1 MLTQKL
7 VRVTHTIETV
17 IALHDDLLH
26 KTQCSSTL
34 HCVSPLDSDLDL
46 ALRVAAKADGV
57 SLSGFL
63 SRSFGVSRKADNSEV
78 TEIDRATEQT
88 IVDVFA
94 VERPKYSIFGEEYG
108 VSGPSDAEFQWVIDP
123 IDGTTNFVRGVP
135 VWATL
140 IALVHNGVP
149 VLGVVSA
156 PALGF
161 RWWATAGGGAF
172 FSSPGSNSTRIYVSK
187 TKTIAE
193 AHVSTTPNA
202 GWQAVGG
209 IPKLV
214 QLQTDALR
222 ARGFGD
228 FWQHMLVAQGAIDVA
243 VDVIGLQ
250 PYDNAAIYPIVQEAG
265 GTITN
270 RFGVSDWR
278 ADSSVSSNG
287 ILHTETIAR
296 LQ

>member
-1 MLTQKL
+1 MSDLAELLQ
-7 VRVTHTIETV
+7 V
-17 IALHDDLLH
+17 ALHA
-26 KTQCSSTL
+26 
-34 HCVSPLDSDLDL
+34 SD
-46 ALRVAAKADGV
+46 AADAI
-57 SLSGFL
+57 SLSGFT
-63 SRSFGVSRKADNSEV
+63 SRSFGVTRKADNSEV
-78 TEIDRATEQT
+78 TDIDRATEQA
-88 IVDVFA
+88 IVA
-94 VERPKYSIFGEEYG
+94 SLNSARPDYGIYGEEFG
-108 VSGPSDAEFQWVIDP
+108 TSGPANAEATWVIDP
-123 IDGTTNFVRGVP
+123 IDGTTNFVRGVS

-140 IALVHNGVP
+140 IALVRNGVP
-149 VLGVVSA
+149 ELGVVSA
-156 PALGF
+156 PAMGF
-161 RWWATAGGGAF
+161 RWWATSGGGAF
-172 FSSPGSNSTRIYVSK
+172 FNGTRIYASSTAAVS
-187 TKTIAE
+187 E

-265 GTITN
+265 GTITD
-270 RFGVSDWR
+270 RFGNADWQ

-287 ILHTETIAR
+287 VLHAEVIAR
-296 LQ
+296 LK

>member
-1 MLTQKL
+1 MSDLAELLQ
-7 VRVTHTIETV
+7 V
-17 IALHDDLLH
+17 ALHA
-26 KTQCSSTL
+26 
-34 HCVSPLDSDLDL
+34 SD
-46 ALRVAAKADGV
+46 AADAI
-57 SLSGFL
+57 SLSGFT
-63 SRSFGVSRKADNSEV
+63 SRSFGVTRKADNSEV
-78 TEIDRATEQT
+78 TDIDRATEQA
-88 IVDVFA
+88 IVA
-94 VERPKYSIFGEEYG
+94 SLNSARPDYGIYGEEFG
-108 VSGPSDAEFQWVIDP
+108 TSGPANAEATWVIDP

-140 IALVHNGVP
+140 IALVRNGVP
-149 VLGVVSA
+149 ELGVVSA
-156 PALGF
+156 PAMGF
-161 RWWATAGGGAF
+161 RWWATTGGGAF
-172 FSSPGSNSTRIYVSK
+172 FNGTRIYASS
-187 TKTIAE
+187 TATISE

-265 GTITN
+265 GTITD
-270 RFGVSDWR
+270 RFGNADWQ

-287 ILHTETIAR
+287 VLHAEVIAR
-296 LQ
+296 LK

>member
-1 MLTQKL
+1 MPTLQ
-7 VRVTHTIETV
+7 
-17 IALHDDLLH
+17 DDL
-26 KTQCSSTL
+26 S
-34 HCVSPLDSDLDL
+34 L
-46 ALRVAAKADGV
+46 ALRVAAIADGV
-57 SLSGFL
+57 SLSGFT
-63 SRSFGVSRKADNSEV
+63 SRQFGVSHKADNSEV
-78 TEIDRATEQT
+78 TEIDRATEQA
-88 IVDVFA
+88 IVEA
-94 VERPKYSIFGEEYG
+94 LTTERPDYGIYGEEYG
-108 VSGPSDAEFQWVIDP
+108 ISGPADAEYQWVIDP

-156 PALGF
+156 PAMGF
-161 RWWATAGGGAF
+161 RWWATTGSGAF
-172 FSSPGSNSTRIYVSK
+172 FNGTRIYASS
-187 TKTIAE
+187 TATISE

-265 GTITN
+265 GTITD
-270 RFGVSDWR
+270 RFGNADWR
-278 ADSSVSSNG
+278 ADSSVSSNSV
-287 ILHTETIAR
+287 LHAEVIAR
-296 LQ
+296 LK

>member
-1 MLTQKL
+1 MPTLQ
-7 VRVTHTIETV
+7 
-17 IALHDDLLH
+17 DDL
-26 KTQCSSTL
+26 S
-34 HCVSPLDSDLDL
+34 L
-46 ALRVAAKADGV
+46 ALRVAAIADGV
-57 SLSGFL
+57 SLSGFT
-63 SRSFGVSRKADNSEV
+63 SRQFGVSRKADNSEV
-78 TEIDRATEQT
+78 TEIDRATEQA
-88 IVDVFA
+88 IVEVFTT
-94 VERPKYSIFGEEYG
+94 ERPSYGIFGEEYG
-108 VSGPSDAEFQWVIDP
+108 VSGPANAEATWVIDP

-140 IALVHNGVP
+140 IALVRNGVP
-149 VLGVVSA
+149 ELGVVSA
-156 PALGF
+156 PAMGF
-161 RWWATAGGGAF
+161 RWWATKGGGAF
-172 FSSPGSNSTRIYVSK
+172 FNGTRIYASSTAEVS
-187 TKTIAE
+187 E

-265 GTITN
+265 GTITD
-270 RFGVSDWR
+270 RFGNADWR

-287 ILHTETIAR
+287 VLHAEVIAR
-296 LQ
+296 LK

>member
-1 MLTQKL
+1 M
-7 VRVTHTIETV
+7 
-17 IALHDDLLH
+17 
-26 KTQCSSTL
+26 
-34 HCVSPLDSDLDL
+34 DLDL
-46 ALRVAAKADGV
+46 ALRVAVIADGV
-57 SLSGFL
+57 SLLGFTG
-63 SRSFGVSRKADNSEV
+63 RQFGVSRKADNSEV
-78 TEIDRATEQT
+78 TDIDRATERV
-88 IVDVFA
+88 IVDLFVA
-94 VERPKYSIFGEEYG
+94 ERPEYSILGEEYG
-108 VSGPSDAEFQWVIDP
+108 VSGPADAEYQWVIDP

-140 IALVHNGVP
+140 IALVHNGTP

-156 PALGF
+156 PAMGF
-161 RWWATAGGGAF
+161 RWWATTGDGAF
-172 FSSPGSNSTRIYVSK
+172 FSNADRDATRIYVSK
-187 TKTIAE
+187 TQTITE

-222 ARGFGD
+222 GRGFGD

-243 VDVIGLQ
+243 VDAIGLQ
-250 PYDNAAIYPIVQEAG
+250 PYDNAAIYPIVQQAG

-270 RFGVSDWR
+270 RFGVANWLS
-278 ADSSVSSNG
+278 DSSVSSNG
-287 ILHTETIAR
+287 TLHAEVIAR

>member
-1 MLTQKL
+1 MRTLQ
-7 VRVTHTIETV
+7 
-17 IALHDDLLH
+17 DDL
-26 KTQCSSTL
+26 S
-34 HCVSPLDSDLDL
+34 L
-46 ALRVAAKADGV
+46 ALRVTAIADGV
-57 SLSGFL
+57 SLSGFT
-63 SRSFGVSRKADNSEV
+63 SRQFGVSRKADNSEV
-78 TEIDRATEQT
+78 TEIDRATEQA
-88 IVDVFA
+88 IVEVFTT
-94 VERPKYSIFGEEYG
+94 ERPSYGIFGEEYG
-108 VSGPSDAEFQWVIDP
+108 VSGPADAEYQWVIDP

-149 VLGVVSA
+149 ELGVVSA
-156 PALGF
+156 PAMGF
-161 RWWATAGGGAF
+161 RWWATTGGGAF
-172 FSSPGSNSTRIYVSK
+172 FNGTRIYASSTAAVS
-187 TKTIAE
+187 E

-265 GTITN
+265 GTITD
-270 RFGVSDWR
+270 RFGNADWR

-287 ILHTETIAR
+287 VLHSEVIAR
-296 LQ
+296 LK

>member
-1 MLTQKL
+1 MSGLA
-7 VRVTHTIETV
+7 E
-17 IALHDDLLH
+17 LL
-26 KTQCSSTL
+26 Q
-34 HCVSPLDSDLDL
+34 V
-46 ALRVAAKADGV
+46 ALRASDDADAI
-57 SLSGFL
+57 SLSGFT

-78 TEIDRATEQT
+78 TDIDRATEQA
-88 IVDVFA
+88 IVA
-94 VERPKYSIFGEEYG
+94 SLTSARPDYGIFGEEYG
-108 VSGPSDAEFQWVIDP
+108 VSGPADAEYQWVIDP

-140 IALVHNGVP
+140 IALVHNGIP

-156 PALGF
+156 PAMGF
-161 RWWATAGGGAF
+161 RWWATQGGGSF
-172 FSSPGSNSTRIYVSK
+172 FNGTRIHVSK
-187 TKTIAE
+187 TQTIAE

-202 GWQAVGG
+202 GWDAVGG

-214 QLQTDALR
+214 KLQTDALR

-265 GTITN
+265 GTITD
-270 RFGVSDWR
+270 RFGNANWR

-287 ILHTETIAR
+287 VLHAEVLAR
-296 LQ
+296 LK

>member
-1 MLTQKL
+1 MSGLA
-7 VRVTHTIETV
+7 E
-17 IALHDDLLH
+17 LL
-26 KTQCSSTL
+26 Q
-34 HCVSPLDSDLDL
+34 V
-46 ALRVAAKADGV
+46 ALRASDDADAI
-57 SLSGFL
+57 SLSGFT

-78 TEIDRATEQT
+78 TDIDRATEQA
-88 IVDVFA
+88 IVA
-94 VERPKYSIFGEEYG
+94 SLTSARPDYGIFGEEYG
-108 VSGPSDAEFQWVIDP
+108 VSGPADAEYQWVIDP

-140 IALVHNGVP
+140 IALVHNGIP

-156 PALGF
+156 PAMGF
-161 RWWATAGGGAF
+161 RWWATQGGGAF
-172 FSSPGSNSTRIYVSK
+172 FNGTRIHASA
-187 TKTIAE
+187 TATISE

-202 GWQAVGG
+202 GWHAVGG

-265 GTITN
+265 GTITD
-270 RFGVSDWR
+270 RFGNANWR
-278 ADSSVSSNG
+278 ADSSVSSNSV
-287 ILHTETIAR
+287 LHAEVISR
-296 LQ
+296 LK

>member
-1 MLTQKL
+1 MLPF
-7 VRVTHTIETV
+7 
-17 IALHDDLLH
+17 A
-26 KTQCSSTL
+26 
-34 HCVSPLDSDLDL
+34 PDLDL
-46 ALRVAAKADGV
+46 ALRVAAKADEI
-57 SLSGFL
+57 SLSGFT

-78 TEIDRATEQT
+78 TEIDRATERA
-88 IVDVFA
+88 IVEVFTA
-94 VERPKYSIFGEEYG
+94 ERPGYGIFGEEYG
-108 VSGPSDAEFQWVIDP
+108 VSGPADAEHQWVIDP

-156 PALGF
+156 PAMGF
-161 RWWATAGGGAF
+161 RWWATTGGGAF
-172 FSSPGSNSTRIYVSK
+172 FSNAGRDATRIYVSK
-187 TKTIAE
+187 TQTIAE

-270 RFGVSDWR
+270 RFGVADWR

-287 ILHTETIAR
+287 ILHPETITR

>member
-1 MLTQKL
+1 MSGLA
-7 VRVTHTIETV
+7 E
-17 IALHDDLLH
+17 LL
-26 KTQCSSTL
+26 Q
-34 HCVSPLDSDLDL
+34 V
-46 ALRVAAKADGV
+46 ALRASDDADAI
-57 SLSGFL
+57 SLSGFT

-78 TEIDRATEQT
+78 TDIDRATEQA
-88 IVDVFA
+88 IVA
-94 VERPKYSIFGEEYG
+94 SLTSARPDYGIFGEEYG
-108 VSGPSDAEFQWVIDP
+108 VSGPADAEYQWVIDP

-140 IALVHNGVP
+140 IALVHNGIP

-156 PALGF
+156 PAMGF
-161 RWWATAGGGAF
+161 RWWATQGGGAF
-172 FSSPGSNSTRIYVSK
+172 FNGTRIHASA
-187 TKTIAE
+187 TATISE

-202 GWQAVGG
+202 GWHAVGG

-265 GTITN
+265 GTITD
-270 RFGVSDWR
+270 RFGNANWR

-287 ILHTETIAR
+287 VLHAEVLAR
-296 LQ
+296 LK

>member
-1 MLTQKL
+1 MPTLQ
-7 VRVTHTIETV
+7 
-17 IALHDDLLH
+17 DDL
-26 KTQCSSTL
+26 S
-34 HCVSPLDSDLDL
+34 L
-46 ALRVAAKADGV
+46 ALRVAAIADGI
-57 SLSGFL
+57 SLPGFS

-78 TEIDRATEQT
+78 TEIDRATEQA
-88 IVDVFA
+88 IVA
-94 VERPKYSIFGEEYG
+94 SLTSARPDYGIYGEEFG
-108 VSGPSDAEFQWVIDP
+108 TSGPANAEATWVIDP

-140 IALVHNGVP
+140 IALVRNGVP
-149 VLGVVSA
+149 ELGVVSA
-156 PALGF
+156 PAMGF
-161 RWWATAGGGAF
+161 RWWATKGGGAF
-172 FSSPGSNSTRIYVSK
+172 FNSTRLYVSK
-187 TKTIAE
+187 TQTIAE

-265 GTITN
+265 GTITD
-270 RFGVSDWR
+270 RFGNADWR
-278 ADSSVSSNG
+278 ANSSVSSNG
-287 ILHTETIAR
+287 VLHAEVLAR
-296 LQ
+296 LK

>member
-1 MLTQKL
+1 MSDLAELLQ
-7 VRVTHTIETV
+7 V
-17 IALHDDLLH
+17 ALHA
-26 KTQCSSTL
+26 
-34 HCVSPLDSDLDL
+34 SD
-46 ALRVAAKADGV
+46 AADAI
-57 SLSGFL
+57 SLSGFT
-63 SRSFGVSRKADNSEV
+63 SRSFGVTRKADNSEV
-78 TEIDRATEQT
+78 TDIDRATEQA
-88 IVDVFA
+88 IVA
-94 VERPKYSIFGEEYG
+94 SLNSARPDYGIYGEEFG
-108 VSGPSDAEFQWVIDP
+108 TSGPANAEATWVIDP

-156 PALGF
+156 PAMGF
-161 RWWATAGGGAF
+161 RWWATTGGGAF
-172 FSSPGSNSTRIYVSK
+172 FNGTRIYASS
-187 TKTIAE
+187 TATISE

-265 GTITN
+265 GTITDRVGN
-270 RFGVSDWR
+270 ADWR

-287 ILHTETIAR
+287 VLHAEVIAR
-296 LQ
+296 LK

>member
-1 MLTQKL
+1 MSDLAELLQ
-7 VRVTHTIETV
+7 V
-17 IALHDDLLH
+17 ALHA
-26 KTQCSSTL
+26 
-34 HCVSPLDSDLDL
+34 SD
-46 ALRVAAKADGV
+46 AADAI
-57 SLSGFL
+57 SLSGFT
-63 SRSFGVSRKADNSEV
+63 SRSFGVTRKADNSEV
-78 TEIDRATEQT
+78 TDIDRATEQA
-88 IVDVFA
+88 IVA
-94 VERPKYSIFGEEYG
+94 SLNSARPDYGIYGEEFG
-108 VSGPSDAEFQWVIDP
+108 TSGPANAEATWVIDP

-140 IALVHNGVP
+140 IALVRNGVP
-149 VLGVVSA
+149 ELGVVSA
-156 PALGF
+156 PAMGF
-161 RWWATAGGGAF
+161 RWWATTGGGAF
-172 FSSPGSNSTRIYVSK
+172 FNGTRIYASSTAAVS
-187 TKTIAE
+187 E

-250 PYDNAAIYPIVQEAG
+250 PYDNAAIYPIVQESG
-265 GTITN
+265 GTITD
-270 RFGVSDWR
+270 RFGNADWQ

-287 ILHTETIAR
+287 VLHAEVIAR
-296 LQ
+296 LK

>member
-1 MLTQKL
+1 MPNLQEDFAL
-7 VRVTHTIETV
+7 AVRATDAADQI
-17 IALHDDLLH
+17 
-26 KTQCSSTL
+26 S
-34 HCVSPLDSDLDL
+34 L
-46 ALRVAAKADGV
+46 A
-57 SLSGFL
+57 GFS
-63 SRSFGVSRKADNSEV
+63 SRSFGVSLKADNSEV
-78 TEIDRATEQT
+78 TEIDRATEQA
-88 IVDVFA
+88 IVEVFA
-94 VERPKYSIFGEEYG
+94 TERPNYGIYGEEYG
-108 VSGPSDAEFQWVIDP
+108 VSGPADAEYQWVIDP

-156 PALGF
+156 PAMGF
-161 RWWATAGGGAF
+161 RWWATTGGGAY
-172 FSSPGSNSTRIYVSK
+172 FSGSDGKSTRIYVSK
-187 TKTIAE
+187 TQTIAE
-193 AHVSTTPNA
+193 SHVSTTPNA
-202 GWQAVGG
+202 GWQTVGG

-228 FWQHMLVAQGAIDVA
+228 FWQHMLVAQGAIDLA

-265 GTITN
+265 GIITN
-270 RFGVSDWR
+270 RFGVADWR
-278 ADSSVSSNG
+278 SDSSISSNG
-287 ILHTETIAR
+287 ILHSETIAR

>member
-1 MLTQKL
+1 MSDLAELLQ
-7 VRVTHTIETV
+7 V
-17 IALHDDLLH
+17 ALHA
-26 KTQCSSTL
+26 
-34 HCVSPLDSDLDL
+34 SD
-46 ALRVAAKADGV
+46 AADAI
-57 SLSGFL
+57 SLSGFI
-63 SRSFGVSRKADNSEV
+63 SRSFGVTRKADNSEV
-78 TEIDRATEQT
+78 TDIDRATEQA
-88 IVDVFA
+88 IVTSLNSA
-94 VERPKYSIFGEEYG
+94 RPDYGIYGEEFG
-108 VSGPSDAEFQWVIDP
+108 TSGPANAEATWVIDP

-140 IALVHNGVP
+140 IALVRNGVP
-149 VLGVVSA
+149 ELGVVSA
-156 PALGF
+156 PAMGF
-161 RWWATAGGGAF
+161 RWWATSGGGAF
-172 FSSPGSNSTRIYVSK
+172 FNGTRIYASSTAAVS
-187 TKTIAE
+187 E

-265 GTITN
+265 GTITD
-270 RFGVSDWR
+270 RFGNADWQ

-287 ILHTETIAR
+287 VLHAEVIAR
-296 LQ
+296 LK

>member
-1 MLTQKL
+1 MPTLQ
-7 VRVTHTIETV
+7 
-17 IALHDDLLH
+17 DDL
-26 KTQCSSTL
+26 S
-34 HCVSPLDSDLDL
+34 L
-46 ALRVAAKADGV
+46 ALRVTAIADGV
-57 SLSGFL
+57 SLSGFT
-63 SRSFGVSRKADNSEV
+63 SRQFGVSRKADNSEV
-78 TEIDRATEQT
+78 TEIDRATEQA
-88 IVDVFA
+88 IVEVFTT
-94 VERPKYSIFGEEYG
+94 ERPSYGIFGEEYG
-108 VSGPSDAEFQWVIDP
+108 VSGPADAEYQWVIDP

-156 PALGF
+156 PAMGF
-161 RWWATAGGGAF
+161 RWWATTGGGAF
-172 FSSPGSNSTRIYVSK
+172 FNGTRIYASS
-187 TKTIAE
+187 TATISE

-265 GTITN
+265 GTITD
-270 RFGVSDWR
+270 RFGNADWQ

-287 ILHTETIAR
+287 VLHAEVIAR
-296 LQ
+296 LK

>member
-1 MLTQKL
+1 MSDLAELLQ
-7 VRVTHTIETV
+7 V
-17 IALHDDLLH
+17 ALHA
-26 KTQCSSTL
+26 
-34 HCVSPLDSDLDL
+34 SD
-46 ALRVAAKADGV
+46 AADAI
-57 SLSGFL
+57 SLSGFT
-63 SRSFGVSRKADNSEV
+63 SRSFGVTRKADNSEV
-78 TEIDRATEQT
+78 TDIDRATEQA
-88 IVDVFA
+88 IVA
-94 VERPKYSIFGEEYG
+94 SLNSARPDYGIYGEEFG
-108 VSGPSDAEFQWVIDP
+108 TSGPANAEATWVIDP

-140 IALVHNGVP
+140 IALVRNGVP
-149 VLGVVSA
+149 ELGVVSA
-156 PALGF
+156 PAMGF
-161 RWWATAGGGAF
+161 RWWATSGGGAF
-172 FSSPGSNSTRIYVSK
+172 FNGTRIYASSTAAVS
-187 TKTIAE
+187 E

-265 GTITN
+265 GTITD
-270 RFGVSDWR
+270 RFGNANWR

-287 ILHTETIAR
+287 VLHAEVIAR
-296 LQ
+296 LK

>member
-1 MLTQKL
+1 MSNTQ
-7 VRVTHTIETV
+7 E
-17 IALHDDLLH
+17 LL
-26 KTQCSSTL
+26 ST
-34 HCVSPLDSDLDL
+34 
-46 ALRVAAKADGV
+46 ALRASDAADAV
-57 SLSGFL
+57 SLSGFN
-63 SRSFGVSRKADNSEV
+63 SRQFDVTRKADNSEV
-78 TEIDRATEQT
+78 TDIDRATEQVVVQALT
-88 IVDVFA
+88 TGHPDYGI
-94 VERPKYSIFGEEYG
+94 YGEEFG
-108 VSGPSDAEFQWVIDP
+108 VSGPADAEYQWVIDP

-140 IALVHNGVP
+140 IALVHNGIP

-156 PALGF
+156 PAMGF
-161 RWWATAGGGAF
+161 RWWATQCGGAF
-172 FSSPGSNSTRIYVSK
+172 FNGTRIYTSS
-187 TKTIAE
+187 TATISE

-202 GWQAVGG
+202 GWDAVGG

-265 GTITN
+265 GTITD
-270 RFGVSDWR
+270 RFGNADWR
-278 ADSSVSSNG
+278 ANSSVSSNG
-287 ILHTETIAR
+287 VLHADVLAR
-296 LQ
+296 LK

>member
-1 MLTQKL
+1 MSDLAELLQ
-7 VRVTHTIETV
+7 V
-17 IALHDDLLH
+17 ALHA
-26 KTQCSSTL
+26 
-34 HCVSPLDSDLDL
+34 SD
-46 ALRVAAKADGV
+46 AADAI
-57 SLSGFL
+57 SLSGFT
-63 SRSFGVSRKADNSEV
+63 SRSFGVTRKADNSEV
-78 TEIDRATEQT
+78 TDIDRATEQA
-88 IVDVFA
+88 IVA
-94 VERPKYSIFGEEYG
+94 SLNSARPDYGIYGEEFG
-108 VSGPSDAEFQWVIDP
+108 TSGPANAEATWVIDP
-123 IDGTTNFVRGVP
+123 IDGTTNFVRGVS

-140 IALVHNGVP
+140 IALVRNGVP
-149 VLGVVSA
+149 ELGVVSA
-156 PALGF
+156 PAMGF
-161 RWWATAGGGAF
+161 RWWATSGGGAF
-172 FSSPGSNSTRIYVSK
+172 FNGTRIYASSTAAVS
-187 TKTIAE
+187 E

-265 GTITN
+265 GTITD
-270 RFGVSDWR
+270 RFGNADWR

-287 ILHTETIAR
+287 VLHAEVIAR
-296 LQ
+296 LK